1 MLHQRIQSFV
11 VIAVVVVDAAV
22 VAVLGRSRN
31 FGEISHE
38 NATTTNMEPCKGE
51 ERRRMMSCAVTSK
64 STMLLADSLTH
75 IYNDLALQH

>member
-11 VIAVVVVDAAV
+11 VVAVVVVDA

-51 ERRRMMSCAVTSK
+51 ERRRMKSCAVTSK

>member
-11 VIAVVVVDAAV
+11 VVAVVDVDAVVVGV
-22 VAVLGRSRN
+22 GRSRN

-75 IYNDLALQH
+75 FYNDLALHH

>member
-11 VIAVVVVDAAV
+11 VVAVVVVVDAAV
-22 VAVLGRSRN
+22 VGVGRSRN

-38 NATTTNMEPCKGE
+38 NATTNMEPCKGE

-75 IYNDLALQH
+75 IYNDLALHH